1 MSGKTVNL
9 GALRLG
15 DGGKKHSQWRDVWLR
30 LIRNPSAVV
39 CLVIVLLLVLTAIFA
54 EQVAPYDYAQQNP
67 EHQFEYP
74 SAEHLLGTDNYGR
87 DLLSRIIFGGR
98 ISLLVAVLAVAMS
111 LIVGGLLGATA
122 GYFGGTYDSAV
133 MRVMDILMGI
143 PSFLM
148 AVCVSAALGS
158 GVVTTAIAIAITG
171 VPSYARLMR
180 ASVLTIKG
188 NEFIEAATALGN
200 SDMRII
206 LKHIL
211 PNVLSPIIV
220 QSTLN
225 IGTFIMAISGLS
237 FVGLG
242 VQPPIPEWGSIMSAG
257 RSFFLDFWPIVTF
270 PGIAIIITL
279 FAFNILGDGLRDA
292 MDPKLRK

>member
-1 MSGKTVNL
+1 MNNQTVNL

-15 DGGKKHSQWRDVWLR
+15 DGGKKHSQWRDVWRR
-30 LIRNPSAVV
+30 LVRNPSAMV
-39 CLVIVLLLVLTAIFA
+39 CLIIVVLLILMAVFA
-54 EQVAPYDYAQQNP
+54 EQIAPYDYAQQNP

-74 SAEHLLGTDNYGR
+74 SKDHLLGTDNYRR
-87 DLLSRIIFGGR
+87 DLLSRIIYGGR

-111 LIVGGLLGATA
+111 LVVGGLLGATA
-122 GYFGGTYDSAV
+122 GYFGGTYDSVV
-133 MRVMDILMGI
+133 MRIMDILMGI

-148 AVCVSAALGS
+148 AVCVSAALGG

-242 VQPPIPEWGSIMSAG
+242 VQPPTPEWGSIMSAG

>member
-1 MSGKTVNL
+1 MSNQTVNL

-15 DGGKKHSQWRDVWLR
+15 DGSKKHNQWRDVWRR
-30 LIRNPSAVV
+30 LIRNPSAMV
-39 CLVIVLLLVLTAIFA
+39 CLVIVMLLILMAVFA
-54 EQVAPYDYAQQNP
+54 EQIAPYDYAQQDS
-67 EHQFEYP
+67 EYQFEYP
-74 SAEHLLGTDNYGR
+74 SKDHLLGTDNYGR
-87 DLLSRIIFGGR
+87 DLLSRIIYGGR

-111 LIVGGLLGATA
+111 LVVGGLLGATV
-122 GYFGGTYDSAV
+122 GYFGGTYDSVV
-133 MRVMDILMGI
+133 MRIMDILMGI

-148 AVCVSAALGS
+148 AVCVSAALGG

-242 VQPPIPEWGSIMSAG
+242 VQPPTPEWGSIMSAG

>member
-1 MSGKTVNL
+1 
-9 GALRLG
+9 
-15 DGGKKHSQWRDVWLR
+15 
-30 LIRNPSAVV
+30 
-39 CLVIVLLLVLTAIFA
+39 
-54 EQVAPYDYAQQNP
+54 
-67 EHQFEYP
+67 
-74 SAEHLLGTDNYGR
+74 
-87 DLLSRIIFGGR
+87 
-98 ISLLVAVLAVAMS
+98 
-111 LIVGGLLGATA
+111 
-122 GYFGGTYDSAV
+122 
-133 MRVMDILMGI
+133 
-143 PSFLM
+143 
-148 AVCVSAALGS
+148 
-158 GVVTTAIAIAITG
+158 
-171 VPSYARLMR
+171 MR